1 MHTHIHTIDRGIGG
15 IIKFG
20 KVLLLLFAMTI
31 EPVSIATSIG
41 FGGVAGFLIGYAIKK
56 VMKLALIIVGLFFAA
71 IAYLAH
77 QQIITINWD
86 RFAASSQQAVTGIQ
100 NVTTGGGAIPG
111 AVDQTAS
118 ALANI
123 GIPLTGSFAA
133 AFVFGFMKG

>member
-1 MHTHIHTIDRGIGG
+1 MSFD
-15 IIKFG
+15 
-20 KVLLLLFAMTI
+20 
-31 EPVSIATSIG
+31 PTSMLASVG

-56 VMKLALIIVGLFFAA
+56 VMKLMLVIIGLFFAA
-71 IAYLAH
+71 LGYLWQ

-86 RFAASSQQAVTGIQ
+86 KFTTTSEGAIQGIQ
-100 NVTTGGGAIPG
+100 NATGTIPS
-111 AVDQTAS
+111 AADQTFS